1 MPPSRTKGVPPESG
15 GGCLVFRKDFTLM
28 KTVVIN
34 SDDLSYAAEVILRG
48 GLVAVPTDT
57 VYGLA
62 ANGLDADA
70 VEKIYEVKGRP
81 HIKPIILLVQDLS
94 SAEVFCSEIPENAR
108 ILAEAFWPGA
118 LSLVLP
124 HSDIVPDI
132 VTAGGKTVGVRCPDH
147 PKALDLLRLSG
158 VPLAAPSA
166 NVSGMPSPKSAE
178 EVLTYFDGKI
188 DCVIDG
194 GISALSFES
203 TIVDFAEDPFRIIR
217 QGALPEEEILRALDR
232 GK

>member
-1 MPPSRTKGVPPESG
+1 MSG
-15 GGCLVFRKDFTLM
+15 KVIAI
-28 KTVVIN
+28 KTVVIT

-57 VYGLA
+57 IYGLA
-62 ANGLDADA
+62 ANGLDSDA
-70 VEKIYEVKGRP
+70 VAKIYEVKGRP
-81 HIKPIILLVQDLS
+81 LIKPLILLIPDLAA
-94 SAEVFCSEIPENAR
+94 AETFCAGIPSNAR
-108 ILAEAFWPGA
+108 KLAETFWPGA

-124 HSDIVPDI
+124 HTDIVPDI

-147 PKALDLLRLSG
+147 PKALELLRLSG

-166 NVSGMPSPKSAE
+166 NISDMPSPKCSE
-178 EVLTYFDGKI
+178 EVLAYFDGKI

-203 TIVDFAEDPFRIIR
+203 TIVDFTEDPFKVLR
-217 QGALPEEEILRALDR
+217 QGALPEEEIRRALRAGIRD
-232 GK
+232 

>member
-1 MPPSRTKGVPPESG
+1 M
-15 GGCLVFRKDFTLM
+15 
-28 KTVVIN
+28 
-34 SDDLSYAAEVILRG
+34 
-48 GLVAVPTDT
+48 PTDT

-70 VEKIYEVKGRP
+70 VAKIYEVKGRP
-81 HIKPIILLVQDLS
+81 LIKPLILLISDMNA
-94 SAEVFCSEIPENAR
+94 AEAFCAEIPANAHK
-108 ILAEAFWPGA
+108 LAEAFWPGA
-118 LSLVLP
+118 LTLVLP

-147 PKALDLLRLSG
+147 PKALELLRLSG

-166 NVSGMPSPKSAE
+166 NISDMPSPKSSE
-178 EVLTYFDGKI
+178 EVLAYFDGKI

-194 GISALSFES
+194 GVSALSFES
-203 TIVDFAEDPFRIIR
+203 TIVDFTEEPYKVLR
-217 QGALPEEEILRALDR
+217 QGALPEEEILRALER